1 MTSDTARFLLVEDND
16 LDVEKITRGFMRL
29 KIGNNIVRAKNG
41 YEALDILR
49 GTNGKT
55 KLATP
60 YIILLDLNMPKMNG
74 LEFLEALRADDTI
87 AHSPVI
93 ILTTSDRQQ
102 DIESAYVHNVCGYI
116 VKPVK
121 IQQMFEA
128 LSALNMFWNLCELPL
143 GQVKT

>member
-1 MTSDTARFLLVEDND
+1 MSSDTARFLLVEDND

-41 YEALDILR
+41 YEALDIVR
-49 GTNGKT
+49 GTNGET
-55 KLATP
+55 KLEAP

-74 LEFLEALRADDTI
+74 LEFLEALRADESI

-102 DIESAYVHNVCGYI
+102 DIESAYSHNVCGYI

-121 IQQMFEA
+121 IQQMFET

-143 GQVKT
+143 GQRET

>member
-1 MTSDTARFLLVEDND
+1 MVSDTARFLLVEDND
-16 LDVEKITRGFMRL
+16 LDVEKITQGFMRL
-29 KIGNNIVRAKNG
+29 KISNKIIRAKDG
-41 YEALDILR
+41 YDALNILR
-49 GTNGKT
+49 GTNGKV
-55 KLATP
+55 KLKTP

-74 LEFLEALRADDTI
+74 LEFLEVLRADDAI

-143 GQVKT
+143 GKMRT